1 MARVLALV
9 LALVLWWTW
18 APAAQADVAGL
29 TPCRES
35 AAFQQRLNNEVAAQ
49 EARLALYPAGS
60 PQAAAV
66 QRRIAQTQARFER
79 YAKQGLLCGEDGLPH
94 LITDGRWSH
103 AAEFTLP
110 GLLFLYIAGW
120 IGWVGRAYLIAV
132 RTEKE
137 PTEKEVIID
146 VPLAVRCMLS
156 GFSWP
161 VMAFREWTTGQLT
174 VPDHEIS
181 VSPR

>member
-1 MARVLALV
+1 MAKVLALV
-9 LALVLWWTW
+9 LALVLWWMWT
-18 APAAQADVAGL
+18 PAAQADVAGL

-35 AAFQQRLNNEVAAQ
+35 AAFQQRLNSEVTAQ
-49 EARLALYPAGS
+49 EARLSLYAAGS

-66 QRRIAQTQARFER
+66 ERRIAQTQARFDR
-79 YAKQGLLCGEDGLPH
+79 YASQGLLCGEDGLPH
-94 LITDGRWSH
+94 LIADGRWSH

-137 PTEKEVIID
+137 PTEKEIIID
-146 VPLAVRCMLS
+146 VPLALKFMLS

-161 VMAFREWTTGQLT
+161 LLAFRELTSGQLT
-174 VPDHEIS
+174 AKDSEIS

>member
-1 MARVLALV
+1 MTKVLAFV
-9 LALVLWWTW
+9 LALVLWCVW
-18 APAAQADVAGL
+18 APSAQADVAGL

-35 AAFQQRLNNEVAAQ
+35 AAFQQRLQNEVATQ
-49 EARLALYPAGS
+49 EARLALYAPGS
-60 PQAAAV
+60 PQAKAIE
-66 QRRIAQTQARFER
+66 RRIAQTKARFER
-79 YAKQGLLCGEDGLPH
+79 YASQGLLCGEDGLPH

-120 IGWVGRAYLIAV
+120 IGWVGRAYLIAI
-132 RTEKE
+132 RREKE
-137 PTEKEVIID
+137 PTEKEVILD
-146 VPLAVRCMLS
+146 VPLAIRCMLS

-174 VPDHEIS
+174 VPDAEIP

>member
-1 MARVLALV
+1 MTKVLAFV
-9 LALVLWWTW
+9 LALVLWCVW
-18 APAAQADVAGL
+18 APSARADVAGL

-35 AAFQQRLNNEVAAQ
+35 AAFQQRLQNEVATQ
-49 EARLALYPAGS
+49 EARLALYAAGS
-60 PQAAAV
+60 PQAQAIE
-66 QRRIAQTQARFER
+66 RRIAQTKARFER
-79 YAKQGLLCGEDGLPH
+79 YASQGLLCGEDGLPH

-120 IGWVGRAYLIAV
+120 IGWVGRAYLIAI
-132 RTEKE
+132 RSDKE
-137 PTEKEVIID
+137 PTEKEVILD
-146 VPLAVRCMLS
+146 VPLAIRCMLS

-161 VMAFREWTTGQLT
+161 VMAFRELTTGQLT
-174 VPDHEIS
+174 VPDSEIP

>member
-9 LALVLWWTW
+9 LVLVMWCMG

-35 AAFQQRLNNEVAAQ
+35 AAFQQRLSDEVATQ
-49 EARLALYPAGS
+49 EARLPLYAAGS
-60 PQAAAV
+60 PQVAAV
-66 QRRIAQTQARFER
+66 ERRIAQSQARFDR
-79 YAKQGLLCGEDGLPH
+79 YADQGLLCGEDGLPH

-120 IGWVGRAYLIAV
+120 IGWVGRAYLIVV
-132 RTEKE
+132 RSDKDPAEKE
-137 PTEKEVIID
+137 IIID
-146 VPLAVRCMLS
+146 VPLAIRCMLS

-161 VMAFREWTTGQLT
+161 LLAFRELTTGQLT
-174 VPDHEIS
+174 VNDNEIS